1 MELLMWLEQL
11 AIWRL
16 QREHSEPKEDKQEHS
31 EDKELPQ
38 VQYPQ
43 VLAAS

>member
-1 MELLMWLEQL
+1 MELEMWLLEI

-16 QREHSEPKEDKQEHS
+16 HREHSEPKEETPVQS
-31 EDKELPQ
+31 EDTELP
-38 VQYPQ
+38 VVSYPQ